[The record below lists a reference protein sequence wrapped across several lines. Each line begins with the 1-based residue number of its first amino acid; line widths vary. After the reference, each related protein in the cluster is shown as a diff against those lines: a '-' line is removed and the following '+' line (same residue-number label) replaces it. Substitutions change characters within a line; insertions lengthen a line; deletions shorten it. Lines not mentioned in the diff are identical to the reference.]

1 MSDASDVTGRDELL
15 VRLHE
20 LVPALAARAGEAETS
35 RRLPEATIDDLRAT
49 GVFAA
54 LVPRRYGGLGH
65 DVSLVPEIGRVLGAA
80 DVSTGWVATFLVMHN
95 WLLAQFPETVCR
107 EVFAERAH
115 ALAPAALS
123 PSGAAQRVEGGL
135 RVSGRWGWGSGVAH
149 ADRILL
155 TAIVEGSAP
164 DLRMVL
170 LSPDEVTVEDVWHT
184 DGLRGTGS
192 NDIVVEGVF
201 VPDDRT
207 VSFFDLVEGRA
218 ADRSGHDE
226 PSLRRPLVPI
236 LALTAAAPLVG
247 GGFGALDAFTA
258 RLRERVLAYSLGE
271 RQQDKPAAQIRLAVA
286 EADLRAASLLIDD
299 VSDRIAGSYGTGGSL
314 DAAERSA
321 LRMAAAHAVHLA
333 KDAVRSLA
341 DAAGGSAHFLDQP
354 MQRFLRDLTIGSS
367 HAVFDHDRAAETRG
381 RIMAGFEP
389 GPTDM
394 V

>member
-1 MSDASDVTGRDELL
+1 MAAANEVTDRDELL
-15 VRLHE
+15 GRLRE
-20 LVPALAARAGEAETS
+20 LAPVLAARAGEGEAL
-35 RRLPEATIDDLRAT
+35 RQLPQATIEDLHAS
-49 GVFAA
+49 GVFSAV
-54 LVPRRYGGLGH
+54 VPRRYGGSGH

-80 DVSTGWVATFLVMHN
+80 DVATGWVTTFLVMHN
-95 WLLAQFPETVCR
+95 WLLAQFPETVCQ
-107 EVFAERAH
+107 EVFGERSY

-123 PSGAAQRVEGGL
+123 PSGVAQRVDGGL

-155 TAIVEGSAP
+155 TAVVEGATP

-170 LSPDEVTVEDVWHT
+170 LSPDDVTVDDVWHT

-192 NDIVVEGVF
+192 NDIVVDGVS
-201 VPDDRT
+201 VPDERT

-218 ADRSGHDE
+218 ADSSGHDD
-226 PSLRRPLVPI
+226 PALRRPLVPI

-258 RLRERVLAYSLGE
+258 RLRERVLAYSIGE
-271 RQQDKPAAQIRLAVA
+271 RQQEKPAAQIRLAVA
-286 EADLRAASLLIDD
+286 EADLAAAWLLIDD
-299 VSDRIAGSYGTGGSL
+299 VSNRVAGAYGTGGSI
-314 DAAERSA
+314 DPAERSA
-321 LRMAAAHAVHLA
+321 MRMAAAHAVHLA
-333 KDAVRSLA
+333 KEAVRLLA

-354 MQRFLRDLTIGSS
+354 LQRFLRDLTIGSS

-381 RIMAGFEP
+381 RIMVGFEP